1 MNDTLNV
8 RFDVWKLHFTR
19 GSHNLNDYPKSFR
32 ILMKFRFLECEF
44 DEIRHSP
51 HGFSEQEKKNYCN
64 GNLGY
69 NCSHKNSHFFSLSLS
84 FVRFVIRTRIFH
96 ISYSFSGAFQLTHL
110 SGQWSMLTISRLL
123 EIDIGISKGTT
134 SNNIATDTDRQNWS
148 SRWEFLKQN
157 CFSNVRVQIAYI

>member
-1 MNDTLNV
+1 MPQKRVHVFKMNDTLNV

-69 NCSHKNSHFFSLSLS
+69 NCSHKNSHFFSLSLFREICDS
-84 FVRFVIRTRIFH
+84 YENFPHFLFIFGC
-96 ISYSFSGAFQLTHL
+96 FP
-110 SGQWSMLTISRLL
+110 
-123 EIDIGISKGTT
+123 
-134 SNNIATDTDRQNWS
+134 TDTSFWTM
-148 SRWEFLKQN
+148 KH
-157 CFSNVRVQIAYI
+157 AYHQPVVGN